1 MIRNIVGEYV
11 INSMLTTF
19 LILCFVSTSYGVEPC
34 VGFTKS
40 LTAEEYST
48 IYHRAASFQAF
59 DKEMEERNMR
69 RIISAEWYENSGY
82 VHEIWVTRSGMVQWL
97 TVYRDMQ
104 KKKVCITSNPRS
116 DVSQELNLDHRIGFM
131 FHGKTNLQESGR
143 VLSKRSRQFQ
153 LFAYCSPMQLSVD
166 LFGGGAEKM
175 GLTKESIQAAAES
188 RLRAAR
194 LFDDKSVSPYAL
206 EISIGTGLD
215 AYNIALNYRKAL
227 YDTSL
232 GGRYKAVTWHGG
244 SFGIHGGQPSNIV
257 SYLSGHLDKFLV
269 EYLRVNDEACEARRN
284 HSSEK

>member
-1 MIRNIVGEYV
+1 MIRNIVGAYV
-11 INSMLTTF
+11 VNGILTTF

-34 VGFTKS
+34 VGFLKS
-40 LTAEEYST
+40 LTSEEHST

-104 KKKVCITSNPRS
+104 KRKVCITSNPRS
-116 DVSQELNLDHRIGFM
+116 SVSQELNLDHRIGFM
-131 FHGKTNLQESGR
+131 FHGKTNLRKSGQA
-143 VLSKRSRQFQ
+143 LSERSRQFQ
-153 LFAYCSPMQLSVD
+153 LFAYCGSMKLSVD
-166 LFGGGAEKM
+166 LFGDAEKM

-194 LFDDKSVSPYAL
+194 LFDEESVSPYAL

-215 AYNIALNYRKAL
+215 TYNIALYYRKAL

-232 GGRYKAVTWHGG
+232 GGRYMAVTWYGG
-244 SFGIHGGQPSNIV
+244 SFGIHGGQPSDIV
-257 SYLSGHLDKFLV
+257 SHLSGHLDKFLV
-269 EYLRVNDEACEARRN
+269 EYLRVNEDACAARRN
-284 HSSEK
+284 NSPEE